1 MKQQQKLFD
10 FYIGFMTFRDSL
22 KQEMKLLK
30 HEVELLPKD
39 RRKEALRMR
48 KEQLEH
54 EQVERERGFVERLNE
69 SHESAMKRLSD
80 THKAAKLVVLYL
92 FLGTPIKKYFLP
104 YESLF
109 SASLLSCVVVL
120 LSQWKSDE
128 ETNIEGRNY

>member
-1 MKQQQKLFD
+1 
-10 FYIGFMTFRDSL
+10 MTFRDSL

-80 THKAAKLVVLYL
+80 THTAAKLVVLYL
-92 FLGTPIKKYFLP
+92 FLGTPIKSTFFPMSPYFQLH
-104 YESLF
+104 S
-109 SASLLSCVVVL
+109 
-120 LSQWKSDE
+120 
-128 ETNIEGRNY
+128 